1 MLCKAE
7 FTDWPNPADSVGSLP
22 NEVHNMLSLR
32 KSFTKYLFFFPYCYG
47 VFITTMLTDV
57 VIFTRLLL
65 KEIS

>member
-32 KSFTKYLFFFPYCYG
+32 KSFTKYLFFFLIVM
-47 VFITTMLTDV
+47 VFSSLQC
-57 VIFTRLLL
+57 
-65 KEIS
+65 